1 MYRVCNTPEGSG
13 WDVFNDFQV
22 TVAGKTGTAEHG
34 GGTGT
39 SDNAAFICFA
49 PYEKPEIAVSTY
61 FEQGG
66 YGGDSCSVAAKIL
79 TAYFADSVAAIEN
92 STTYENSPN

>member
-1 MYRVCNTPEGSG
+1 M
-13 WDVFNDFQV
+13 
-22 TVAGKTGTAEHG
+22 A

-49 PYEKPEIAVSTY
+49 PYEKPEVAVSTY

-66 YGGDSCSVAAKIL
+66 YGRATAAPWRQK
-79 TAYFADSVAAIEN
+79 F
-92 STTYENSPN
+92 